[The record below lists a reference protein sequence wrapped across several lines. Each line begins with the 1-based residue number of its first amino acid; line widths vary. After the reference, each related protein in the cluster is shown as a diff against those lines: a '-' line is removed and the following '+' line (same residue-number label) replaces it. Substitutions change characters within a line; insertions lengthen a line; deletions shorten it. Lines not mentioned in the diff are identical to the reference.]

1 MISQL
6 ANLNWMSVL
15 LAFVVY
21 FFLGAL
27 WFTLFFSKPYKTSL
41 GRANET
47 LPNKPIF
54 IVGPALC
61 TLVITLASAVLFYAL
76 QISSYGQAWEFALL
90 MGIGYLV
97 ANTVNIAINPNIPRP
112 ILYGIVSG
120 SYHVVGMITISM
132 VFLFMK

>member
-6 ANLNWMSVL
+6 ANLNWMGVA

-21 FFLGAL
+21 CVLGAL
-27 WFTLFFSKPYKTSL
+27 WFTLFFSKQYKISL

-54 IVGPALC
+54 IVGPAICSLII
-61 TLVITLASAVLFYAL
+61 TVATAILMYALDIQTFGDAIELALVI
-76 QISSYGQAWEFALL
+76 
-90 MGIGYLV
+90 GIGFLV

-112 ILYGIVSG
+112 IHYGIISG
-120 SYHVVGMITISM
+120 SYHLACILIVSIILAGM
-132 VFLFMK
+132 K